1 MAQTQAFGM
10 TMAKHHYMR
19 PHDRESSNWLGGFWS
34 SVSMSIHV
42 TIKAGH
48 HSMQYHS
55 GTRMSLYYCWSM
67 VQTQAFGTTMAKH
80 HYMRPHNRETSSW
93 LGGFWSSVS
102 MSTRVTIKAG
112 HRSMQCHSAT
122 RMSVYYCWSMVQT
135 QAFGTTMA
143 RLHYTWPHAR
153 ET

>member
-1 MAQTQAFGM
+1 MAQTEAFGT
-10 TMAKHHYMR
+10 TMVKHHYTR

-34 SVSMSIHV
+34 SVSMSTRV

-67 VQTQAFGTTMAKH
+67 AQIQAFGTTMAKH
-80 HYMRPHNRETSSW
+80 YYMRPHYVECSSS

-112 HRSMQCHSAT
+112 HHSMYYHSRT
-122 RMSVYYCWSMVQT
+122 RMSLYYCWSTAQT
-135 QAFGTTMA
+135 QAFGMTMA
-143 RLHYTWPHAR
+143 KHHYMRPHNR
-153 ET
+153 ES